1 MSLFSYLLLRFH
13 FFSFLTIIHFYVG
26 KSALDGASDDDGEAN
41 SYDYDDSFID
51 DSGASSSS
59 FDDDADDSDYNPN
72 DRHDGESDEDL
83 TELVGNA
90 QAFIGNKKM
99 LK

>member
-1 MSLFSYLLLRFH
+1 MVKCNL
-13 FFSFLTIIHFYVG
+13 G

-51 DSGASSSS
+51 DSEVSSSS
-59 FDDDADDSDYNPN
+59 FEDADDSDYNPN
-72 DRHDGESDEDL
+72 DRRGGESDEDL
-83 TELVGNA
+83 TELVGDA

-99 LK
+99 QK